1 MFNKFYGICGTA
13 AIIMV
18 GFVSPVSAEPACYM
32 VSGSVTTENVTSTL
46 QIGNISLMLGTD
58 DEVFSETGSL
68 VGNITGADGF
78 GTTLLSHVARFSKGN
93 SFNTSNDEAVLAFPE
108 SNGFSPVRLYDEEGS
123 LLLDEEGNPCSF
135 YIHETI
141 SNIERGTGFFRDVTS
156 AEIFADGYI
165 SSCPSENENYFDL
178 SGELC
183 VE

>member
-108 SNGFSPVRLYDEEGS
+108 SNGFSPVRLYDEEG
-123 LLLDEEGNPCSF
+123 NPCSF

-141 SNIERGTGFFRDVTS
+141 SSIPHGTRFFRNVTS
-156 AEIFADGYI
+156 VEIFADGYV
-165 SSCPSENENYFDL
+165 SRCPGENENYFDL